1 MSNSAAG
8 QSSSVV
14 VAGQPSACISRQA
27 SARLSPLARTP
38 ATASPCRVLVN
49 LPNALLNAVIDVNRP
64 YGLLRAR
71 GTLFPC
77 AGMPRGLYVH
87 GSTGVDRRHADNTC
101 SAKSD
106 LGISATRK
114 VVSRHDCCQPV
125 IVHFPAL
132 RSAPA

>member
-49 LPNALLNAVIDVNRP
+49 LPNALLNAVFDVNRP

-77 AGMPRGLYVH
+77 AGMPRLLYVY
-87 GSTGVDRRHADNTC
+87 GSTGVYRRHADNYST
-101 SAKSD
+101 ANSD
-106 LGISATRK
+106 FRLSLQLIVFFLLA
-114 VVSRHDCCQPV
+114 CCQTV
-125 IVHFPAL
+125 SIHF
-132 RSAPA
+132 